1 MSSKVET
8 LWKQALKTF
17 AGRQTN
23 GFKLCPKNFD
33 KLRALMND
41 ITAEDVKVDK
51 KILDHVEN
59 QCAPM
64 CVIDIFENQDITI
77 AIFLLKHGVTLP
89 MHDHPGMHGL
99 LKVIN
104 GVVKIDSFTIQI
116 PSSGVIQLDEE
127 LTALRHASEIVETND
142 PACVLTPHDHNLH
155 EISCVNGTAAFLDI
169 LSPPYNVDLDE
180 RERSLRPCTF
190 FRQIAQQLPNPS
202 GDVPVRV
209 KLLAVRQPPMFYS
222 TNLKYLGSPLR

>member
-1 MSSKVET
+1 
-8 LWKQALKTF
+8 
-17 AGRQTN
+17 
-23 GFKLCPKNFD
+23 
-33 KLRALMND
+33 MNE

-51 KILDHVEN
+51 KVLDYVEN

-104 GVVKIDSFTIQI
+104 GAVKIDSFTVQI
-116 PSSGVIQLDEE
+116 ASGRVIQLDEE
-127 LTALRHASEIVETND
+127 LTALQHASQIIETND

-155 EISCVNGTAAFLDI
+155 EISCLNGPAAFLDI
-169 LSPPYNVDLDE
+169 LSPPYDVDLDE

-190 FRQIAQQLPNPS
+190 FRQIAQEQSNSLPA
-202 GDVPVRV
+202 DTPVRV
-209 KLLAVRQPPMFYS
+209 KLMAVDQPPLFYS
-222 TNLKYLGSPLR
+222 TNLKYLGPPLR